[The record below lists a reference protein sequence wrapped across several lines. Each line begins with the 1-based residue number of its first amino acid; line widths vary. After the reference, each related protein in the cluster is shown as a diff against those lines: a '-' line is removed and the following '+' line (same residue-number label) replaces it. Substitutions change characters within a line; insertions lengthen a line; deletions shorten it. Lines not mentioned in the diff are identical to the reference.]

1 GFRKGY
7 PFSKG
12 LDWFTDSKTH
22 PGAVSPLLQSIRDL
36 GKDQYPVLGLDSDT
50 IYPVLSHPSFYNIND
65 HVHPLYRTPLPPKSS
80 KISVKK
86 ARKIIGPPI
95 SRLKVKPSHSSQSHS
110 SRFPTAVTLSL
121 TTNFP
126 SISDREGSSSPP
138 MKFPPA
144 PKLFPDRDFSDD
156 DAPDPRVSNGPQKKR
171 RGRPLTS
178 ADSALRNSFVALS
191 MFQGAHLP
199 LDLDYSRED
208 TLPSHHASFCQSLER
223 MTLDALRIFRELNDA
238 LSENEKMVVEL
249 QGSATRPGLRSKYD
263 DVCGQLKD
271 AHAEID
277 TLKSNLDAL
286 GKSQAADLK
295 KRVAEKEK
303 ELHNCFI
310 GEISKLQTQ
319 YQREALEY
327 VEQMKGRK
335 MARVGKTSSTPEVA
349 TGETSLAIVRHLVP
363 EDQPLTPLAEP
374 DSPMAETQEDVAV
387 DPLNITEKTIEE
399 ESPPGAVDDAPVVE

>member
-1 GFRKGY
+1 MQSIQR
-7 PFSKG
+7 G

-36 GKDQYPVLGLDSDT
+36 GKDQYHVLGLDSDT

-86 ARKIIGPPI
+86 ARKKIGPPI
-95 SRLKVKPSHSSQSHS
+95 SRLKVKPSHSCQSHS
-110 SRFPTAVTLSL
+110 SIPTRDSSL

-144 PKLFPDRDFSDD
+144 PKLFPYRDFSDD

-171 RGRPLTS
+171 RSADPHAPSSTVPTALPKTSVDERGKAKVRAENVSRPPFSVTLRGRPLTS

-208 TLPSHHASFCQSLER
+208 TLPSHRASFCQSLER
-223 MTLDALRIFRELNDA
+223 MTLDALHIFRELNDA
-238 LSENEKMVVEL
+238 LRENEKMVVEL

-263 DVCGQLKD
+263 EVCGQLKD

-335 MARVGKTSSTPEVA
+335 TTRVGRTSSTRVA
-349 TGETSLAIVRHLVP
+349 LWRNFLG
-363 EDQPLTPLAEP
+363 
-374 DSPMAETQEDVAV
+374 
-387 DPLNITEKTIEE
+387 NC
-399 ESPPGAVDDAPVVE
+399 SPPCPRRSTTYSFI

>member
-1 GFRKGY
+1 MPNLIPLSRCDILN
-7 PFSKG
+7 SA
-12 LDWFTDSKTH
+12 LMFTDSKTH
-22 PGAVSPLLQSIRDL
+22 PRAVSPLLQSIRDL
-36 GKDQYPVLGLDSDT
+36 GKDQYHVLGLDSDT

-65 HVHPLYRTPLPPKSS
+65 HIHPLYRTPFPPKSS

-86 ARKIIGPPI
+86 ARKKIGPPI
-95 SRLKVKPSHSSQSHS
+95 SRLKVKPSRSSQSHS
-110 SRFPTAVTLSL
+110 SVPTRNSSL

-126 SISDREGSSSPP
+126 SISDREGSSSFP

-156 DAPDPRVSNGPQKKR
+156 DAPDPCVSNGPQKKR
-171 RGRPLTS
+171 RSADPHAPSSTVSTALPKASTDERGKAKVRAENVSRPPFSVTLRGRPLTS
-178 ADSALRNSFVALS
+178 TDSALRNSFVALS

-208 TLPSHHASFCQSLER
+208 TLPSHRSSVCQSLER
-223 MTLDALRIFRELNDA
+223 MTLDVLRIFWELNEA

-249 QGSATRPGLRSKYD
+249 QGSANRPGLRSKYD

-295 KRVAEKEK
+295 K
-303 ELHNCFI
+303 
-310 GEISKLQTQ
+310 
-319 YQREALEY
+319 
-327 VEQMKGRK
+327 
-335 MARVGKTSSTPEVA
+335 
-349 TGETSLAIVRHLVP
+349 
-363 EDQPLTPLAEP
+363 
-374 DSPMAETQEDVAV
+374 
-387 DPLNITEKTIEE
+387 
-399 ESPPGAVDDAPVVE
+399 